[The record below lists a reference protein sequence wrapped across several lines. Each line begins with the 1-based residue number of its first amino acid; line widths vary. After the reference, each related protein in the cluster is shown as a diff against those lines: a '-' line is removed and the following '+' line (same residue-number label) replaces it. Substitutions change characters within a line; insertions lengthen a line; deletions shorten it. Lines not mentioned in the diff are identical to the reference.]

1 MSKMNKENIYTEQ
14 EKVIVNE
21 KETLNKMISSLPEW
35 NDSEEMQKVLLGQIN
50 SKRRYIKYL
59 EGKLNV
65 VKFIDKLIK

>member
-1 MSKMNKENIYTEQ
+1 MSKMNKENIYAEQ
-14 EKVIVNE
+14 EKVILNE

-65 VKFIDKLIK
+65 TKFIDKLIK